1 MIAYYVH
8 HHGSGHLHR
17 ATSIA
22 GHLGEDVVGISSLD
36 APARWPGRW
45 TTLPG
50 DAEGVDAVHDD
61 VSAGG
66 TLHWAPR
73 RHAGLRERMAS
84 VSAELRGGS
93 VRLLVADVSVEIAL
107 LARLHGV
114 PVVVVAQPGRRTD
127 RAHRTAYDLADAII
141 APWPRRPAPDWPR
154 EWLAKTAHVG
164 AFSRFDDRPA
174 SPATARQEVLVL
186 WGKGGLAVSETQLH
200 AAAAATPEWHW
211 HIAGPP
217 TSGKAL
223 GPHPSNLHHHG
234 WVDDPWP
241 LLGAAGVVVTHAGQN
256 ALAEVAAARRPAV
269 VIPQPRPFDEQ
280 EATAAALVGADLGVV
295 VPTWPEP
302 HRWSTVLTDAR
313 SRGGDWSPWSRGDG
327 AARAAAVLRDLARHR

>member
-8 HHGSGHLHR
+8 HHGSGHVHR

-22 GHLGEDVVGISSLD
+22 HHLGEDVIGISSLD
-36 APARWPGRW
+36 APTRWPGRW

-50 DAEGVDAVHDD
+50 DAHGVDATHDD
-61 VSAGG
+61 VTAGA

-73 RHAGLRERMAS
+73 HHAGLRERMAM
-84 VSAELRGGS
+84 VSADLSSGS

-114 PVVVVAQPGRRTD
+114 PVVVVAQPGHRTD
-127 RAHRTAYDLADAII
+127 RAHRTAYDLAEAII
-141 APWPRRPAPDWPR
+141 APWPRQPASDWPR

-164 AFSRFDDRPA
+164 AFSRFDGRPTC
-174 SPATARQEVLVL
+174 PATARRNVLVL
-186 WGKGGLAVSETQLH
+186 WGAGGLAVSETQLH
-200 AAAAATPEWHW
+200 AAATATPEWHW

-217 TSGKAL
+217 ASGTAP
-223 GPHPSNLHHHG
+223 GPHPPNLHHHG

-241 LLGAAGVVVTHAGQN
+241 LLGDAGVVITHAGQN

-280 EATAAALVGADLGVV
+280 HATAA
-295 VPTWPEP
+295 
-302 HRWSTVLTDAR
+302 
-313 SRGGDWSPWSRGDG
+313 
-327 AARAAAVLRDLARHR
+327 